1 VLFSE
6 SAIASL
12 REAGGLLSVL
22 AVVVE
27 EVSRPAGLVLTVT
40 GIASLVYVALQLRTL
55 AKVARERLLVVLTL
69 MFFSM
74 LFWSFFEQ
82 AGSSI
87 NNFTDRNV
95 DRVTERRVVGE
106 TDVGR
111 VLQIQPT
118 QEQIGY
124 TNGDAMFA
132 LRDLDALRAAH
143 AEEPA
148 FEIDW
153 TVSTDDVGMRI
164 AERSDEVPASVFQS
178 VNPVCILLFG
188 LVFTALWGFLGAR
201 GLEPSAPAKFA
212 LGLLQLGLGFGAIWY
227 GAQTA
232 DTRGMTSAS
241 WLVLG
246 YLLHTTGELCLS
258 PVGLSTVTRMSPAKL
273 VSTMMGMWFLAT
285 AFSQYLAAIISQ
297 FTGVGEGGGAPE
309 GALPAETVHV
319 YGAVF
324 GNIALAA
331 IVSAAVCTALL
342 PWLRRLMHEGEAA
355 RE

>member
-1 VLFSE
+1 MSQ
-6 SAIASL
+6 
-12 REAGGLLSVL
+12 VL
-22 AVVVE
+22 AVVLE
-27 EVSRPAGLVLTVT
+27 EVSRPAGLVLTLT
-40 GIASLVYVALQLRTL
+40 GLASLAYVTVQLRTL
-55 AKVARERLLVVLTL
+55 AKIARERLLVVLTL

-95 DRVTERRVVGE
+95 DRVTERRVVAE
-106 TDVGR
+106 ADVGA
-111 VLQIQPT
+111 VLRLQPT

-124 TNGDAMFA
+124 TNGEAVFA
-132 LRDLDALRAAH
+132 LSDLDALRAERADD
-143 AEEPA
+143 PA

-153 TVSTDDVGMRI
+153 MVSADDVGMRI
-164 AERSDEVPASVFQS
+164 AERRDEVPASVFQS

-188 LVFTALWGFLGAR
+188 LVFTALWHFLGSR
-201 GLEPSAPAKFA
+201 GLEPSAPTKFA

-227 GAQTA
+227 GAQNA
-232 DTRGMTSAS
+232 DARGMTSS
-241 WLVLG
+241 TWLVLG

-309 GALPAETVHV
+309 GALPSVTVHV
-319 YGAVF
+319 YGDVF
-324 GNIALAA
+324 GTIAMAA
-331 IVSAAVCTALL
+331 IVSAAACAALL
-342 PWLRRLMHEGEAA
+342 PWLRRRMHQDAAGSEG
-355 RE
+355 